1 MDFVYQRMIEK
12 SLSNVWAA
20 ITDSSVLEVHLPGET
35 SVKDAGDNTYRVCSK
50 ISLGFLRPTVNIDVH
65 LSRIVDNVSLDFEV
79 MGKSMGASICTV
91 GTIAITSTDAGS
103 TDLEINA
110 EIQTSGLL
118 NQVDDSKIKTATAE
132 FIDVYLSNVE
142 TGFNG

>member
-50 ISLGFLRPTVNIDVH
+50 ISFGFLRPTVNIDVH

-79 MGKSMGASICTV
+79 MGKSMGSSICGV